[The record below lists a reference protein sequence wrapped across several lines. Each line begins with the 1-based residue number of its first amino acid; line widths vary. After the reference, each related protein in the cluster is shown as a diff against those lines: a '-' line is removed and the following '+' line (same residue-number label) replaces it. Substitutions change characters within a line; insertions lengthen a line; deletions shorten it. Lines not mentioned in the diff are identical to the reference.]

1 MYEVRITKHHSGK
14 TYNVDLIA
22 WERNGSGMAVGKA
35 FNVSRKQA
43 ENSLGF
49 SEPELI
55 DAAMEEF
62 KKDANRVADLYD
74 AIIEEK

>member
-1 MYEVRITKHHSGK
+1 MYEVRITKHLSGK

-43 ENSLGF
+43 EK
-49 SEPELI
+49 E
-55 DAAMEEF
+55 
-62 KKDANRVADLYD
+62 ANRVADLYD
-74 AIIEEK
+74 ATIEEK

>member
-35 FNVSRKQA
+35 FNVSRKKA
-43 ENSLGF
+43 EK
-49 SEPELI
+49 E
-55 DAAMEEF
+55 
-62 KKDANRVADLYD
+62 ANRVADLYN
-74 AIIEEK
+74 ATIEEK

>member
-35 FNVSRKQA
+35 FNVSRKKA
-43 ENSLGF
+43 EK
-49 SEPELI
+49 E
-55 DAAMEEF
+55 
-62 KKDANRVADLYD
+62 ANRVADLYS
-74 AIIEEK
+74 ATIEEK

>member
-1 MYEVRITKHHSGK
+1 MYEVRITKHHSGT

-43 ENSLGF
+43 EK
-49 SEPELI
+49 E
-55 DAAMEEF
+55 
-62 KKDANRVADLYD
+62 ANRVADLYD
-74 AIIEEK
+74 ATIEEK